1 MHIGEAV
8 VLEYPCIPLI
18 YTNGLTDASS
28 VEITARDGVARFV
41 FGI

>member
-1 MHIGEAV
+1 MACMLGAAV
-8 VLEYPCIPLI
+8 VMQCLM

-28 VEITARDGVARFV
+28 VEITARDGFARFV